1 MGRARRGGQ
10 PRVALDAAGHD
21 GLRAVAPLPRSSSV
35 VRGRGRARRRVLR
48 IGAGEGEWA
57 TGGRHLHIRHR
68 GGELLPGRVG
78 GRVVTRAAHRAD
90 GRPSGATAR
99 LGRAANVRPVE
110 RVRLA
115 RARVPQH
122 ARARCRCG
130 RHRVRAPSCA
140 RGAHRRRRG
149 GGRARDGR
157 RGRAAHRRRVPGR
170 ARALQLPVRRT
181 AQARPA
187 GRRAVRNRP
196 KRVECA
202 VRSAPH
208 PSVDLPRSDGF
219 RSRART
225 AARSSGAGGGG
236 RGVVR
241 DDGRDGCAVGL
252 GRVVRVPAA
261 GRSAFGLAHRRRP
274 AGHRPVRH
282 RARRSS
288 RCAGSRGGHPLR
300 PLSGVE
306 ARHRVFGERG
316 RDQHRGGSARD
327 ARFQLRHRRA
337 PALYAARFLANDAG
351 GKAEPRRRRCR

>member
-1 MGRARRGGQ
+1 MLEAESSRVPLIVLTGDRPARLQGLGAPQTCDQLNAYGSHVRAFRNMPEPAADAAAIAFARQAAREARIAAGGEAAGRARQ
-10 PRVALDAAGHD
+10 PG
-21 GLRAVAPLPRSSSV
+21 
-35 VRGRGRARRRVLR
+35 
-48 IGAGEGEWA
+48 
-57 TGGRHLHIRHR
+57 
-68 GGELLPGRVG
+68 
-78 GRVVTRAAHRAD
+78 
-90 GRPSGATAR
+90 
-99 LGRAANVRPVE
+99 
-110 RVRLA
+110 
-115 RARVPQH
+115 
-122 ARARCRCG
+122 
-130 RHRVRAPSCA
+130 
-140 RGAHRRRRG
+140 
-149 GGRARDGR
+149 
-157 RGRAAHRRRVPGR
+157 AAHRRRVPGR